1 MSDQNGTLR
10 TMVFIDYESWFYGL
24 HNQFNAETDVIG
36 WFKNLKTKGMIDD
49 IYIFGD
55 FENNKMI
62 AQDRLKLRTITS
74 NIIDCANFESKKDY
88 TDFIILDRI
97 YQTVIRNDLTEQYI
111 IFSGDGH
118 FSNVAAFLKNFKDKI
133 VGIYA
138 VSGTLSQQLK
148 NSADWVELISP
159 IEAQIEEPDN
169 FLQNDNMDD
178 KDDSYYQNL
187 IIGYIRDN
195 ESSPTFVPTFT
206 NTVSNVSTTG
216 NVSRDLVSNLLKQMI
231 EDNVV
236 SQRLQKT
243 YCGKVLKGL
252 SVNNIYTTE

>member
-1 MSDQNGTLR
+1 MSDQDNKLR
-10 TMVFIDYESWFYGL
+10 TIVFVDYESWFYGL
-24 HNQFNAETDVIG
+24 HNQFNAETDVAG
-36 WFKNLKTKGMIDD
+36 WFKNLKTKGMIED

-62 AQDRLKLRTITS
+62 AADRLKLRTLTS

-97 YQTVIRNDLTEQYI
+97 YQTAIRSDFIDQYI

-118 FSNVAAFLKNFKDKI
+118 FSNVAAFLKNFKDKT

-138 VSGTLSQQLK
+138 VYGTLSQQLK
-148 NSADWVELISP
+148 NSASWVEIITPSE
-159 IEAQIEEPDN
+159 IKSENDATSI
-169 FLQNDNMDD
+169 QNDIMDD
-178 KDDSYYQNL
+178 KDDSYYQKL
-187 IIGYIRDN
+187 ILDYIRDN
-195 ESSPTFVPTFT
+195 ETSPTFVPTFT
-206 NTVSNVSTTG
+206 NTVTNVSESG
-216 NVSRDLVSNLLKQMI
+216 KVSRETVSNLLKQLI
-231 EDNVV
+231 EENVV

-252 SVNNIYTTE
+252 SVTK